1 MKILTLNFLTCAVK
15 ACKTQPAAFPL
26 HIRDAELE
34 QTDLDYNP
42 LFLRNILPRLEWPA
56 MATVCGE
63 LGLEAP
69 REPGV
74 QGEGHSQGQGGGA
87 AEGAMDVEGQ
97 AGQAAE
103 VLREFKLGE
112 EDKGIVKGNGE
123 REDEKQVQL
132 EVDEA
137 DLQRLH
143 KLLLETQIVSGTLV
157 CGNCG
162 HEYAVREGIANFL
175 LPAHLV

>member
-1 MKILTLNFLTCAVK
+1 
-15 ACKTQPAAFPL
+15 
-26 HIRDAELE
+26 
-34 QTDLDYNP
+34 
-42 LFLRNILPRLEWPA
+42 
-56 MATVCGE
+56 MASVCGE

-74 QGEGHSQGQGGGA
+74 QGEGQGQGAGG
-87 AEGAMDVEGQ
+87 EGADMDVEGQ
-97 AGQAAE
+97 GVEGQAAGE
-103 VLREFKLGE
+103 LREFKLGGE
-112 EDKGIVKGNGE
+112 GKGSGGVKE
-123 REDEKQVQL
+123 RGDDEKQVQL

>member
-1 MKILTLNFLTCAVK
+1 
-15 ACKTQPAAFPL
+15 
-26 HIRDAELE
+26 
-34 QTDLDYNP
+34 
-42 LFLRNILPRLEWPA
+42 
-56 MATVCGE
+56 MASVCGE

-74 QGEGHSQGQGGGA
+74 QGEGQAQGAVEGG
-87 AEGAMDVEGQ
+87 MDVEGQ
-97 AGQAAE
+97 GAE
-103 VLREFKLGE
+103 GLREFKLGGE
-112 EDKGIVKGNGE
+112 GKGSGGGKE
-123 REDEKQVQL
+123 RGDDEKQVQL